1 MEAAAD
7 APKPIF
13 ADPTPLGLIGLSV
26 GCAALLPIAFGVKS
40 SLTVDGLRL
49 AAIFCL
55 FFGAGCQMLAG
66 LMSFANKNMLGGTL
80 FTAFSFNWVMN
91 YWSLSELAAGRVPN
105 GAIVLAVD
113 CCFLLVFLVMT
124 VAFGYFSKLLL
135 AFLLDI
141 VVLYVCRIGREL
153 FHAQVLGHVIAAAT
167 VGLMAI
173 ALYIA
178 FALVLNT
185 ASGRVM
191 LPMGGP
197 AFLPK
202 PAV

>member
-1 MEAAAD
+1 M
-7 APKPIF
+7 
-13 ADPTPLGLIGLSV
+13 

-40 SLTVDGLRL
+40 ALTADGLRL
-49 AAIFCL
+49 AAFFCL

-66 LMSFANKNMLGGTL
+66 LMSFANKNGLGGTL

-91 YWSLSELAAGRVPN
+91 YWSLTELAAGRVPN
-105 GAIVLAVD
+105 AAIVLSVD
-113 CCFLLVFLVMT
+113 LCFMLVFLVMT

-135 AFLLDI
+135 VFLVDI
-141 VVLYVCRIGREL
+141 DILYVCRIAREL
-153 FHAQVLGHVIAAAT
+153 THVQALSHVIAAAT

-178 FALVLNT
+178 FALVLNL

-202 PAV
+202 PLAPIKPS